1 MIRLQKILLEQGNF
15 KDLGPDTY
23 QVMQDP
29 VFTGTA
35 SSSARELGGF
45 KFSPDARTA
54 TKTFLNK
61 PLTLTWSGNSKFNVN
76 FGGKDLGEYDMPKFE
91 QWLNKMQKDRGA
103 YLDNKPTVD
112 ELKSLG
118 FKASKDPKTGFDSYV
133 KYVKTWWADTATE
146 KKPKGYWSCNTAIRV
161 FKQSG
166 DKWMIRAQIVPDSFD
181 DRILLALKD
190 QDVRN
195 ANVSKIGTM
204 KTKQSWLT
212 GRDYK
217 EFERI
222 TPEMQA
228 KSWNK
233 SISQAI
239 GRIQRMPAT
248 TDTLID
254 TVSELESNIRSFKGL
269 VGPYDD
275 PKFRN
280 NYLMQIVQKVKG

>member
-1 MIRLQKILLEQGNF
+1 MIRLQNILLEQGNF
-15 KDLGPDTY
+15 QDLGPDTY
-23 QVMQDP
+23 QVMKDP

-35 SSSARELGGF
+35 SSYARQLGGF
-45 KFSPDARTA
+45 KFSPDNKTA
-54 TKTFLNK
+54 TKTFLEK
-61 PLTLTWSGNSKFNVN
+61 TLRLTWSGDGKFNVN
-76 FGGKDLGEYDMPKFE
+76 FGGKNLGEYDVPKFE

-118 FKASKDPKTGFDSYV
+118 FKASKDPKTGYNSYV

-146 KKPKGYWSCNTAIRV
+146 YKPKGYWSCNTAIRV

-181 DRILLALKD
+181 KKVLLALKA
-190 QDVRN
+190 QDIRN
-195 ANVSKIGTM
+195 YGSSKIGTM

-217 EFERI
+217 EFERT

-228 KSWNK
+228 KSWDK

-239 GRIQRMPAT
+239 NRIQRVPAT

-254 TVSELESNIRSFKGL
+254 KISELEANIRKFKGL

-275 PKFRN
+275 SKFRY
-280 NYLMQIVQKVKG
+280 NYLMQIAQKVRS

>member
-1 MIRLQKILLEQGNF
+1 MIRLKNILSEQGNF
-15 KDLGPDTY
+15 L
-23 QVMQDP
+23 
-29 VFTGTA
+29 
-35 SSSARELGGF
+35 
-45 KFSPDARTA
+45 
-54 TKTFLNK
+54 
-61 PLTLTWSGNSKFNVN
+61 
-76 FGGKDLGEYDMPKFE
+76 
-91 QWLNKMQKDRGA
+91 
-103 YLDNKPTVD
+103 KPTIA

-118 FKASKDPKTGFDSYV
+118 FKASKDPMTGYDSYV
-133 KYVKTWWADTATE
+133 KYVKTWWADTATAY
-146 KKPKGYWSCNTAIRV
+146 KPKGYWTCNTAIRV
-161 FKQSG
+161 FNQSD
-166 DKWMIRAQIVPDSFD
+166 DKWMIRAQIIPDSFD
-181 DRILLALKD
+181 DKMLLALKD

-239 GRIQRMPAT
+239 SRVQRVPAT
-248 TDTLID
+248 TNSLINK
-254 TVSELESNIRSFKGL
+254 VSELESNIRKFGGL

-275 PKFRN
+275 PKFRY
-280 NYLMQIVQKVKG
+280 NYLMQIVQKIKG